1 MTRQI
6 AKLIKV
12 TIIVNSENHKEQSKS
27 RPKSTSAIPN
37 IPGVTCANERAQIV
51 MLNTQCWLVALPYLY
66 PYFDDIRI
74 CYSKGA
80 FHSGC
85 KYQKPGDYCSCKDHR
100 VTPAFVKHGMVF
112 NFSVTSYNFNSNFKD
127 NSSILQSNHPS
138 SHQKSFCLCCLGYQ
152 NLHTQ
157 NMLPTISVPVVSQ
170 EWLLIRGILY

>member
-80 FHSGC
+80 FLAAC
-85 KYQKPGDYCSCKDHR
+85 KYQKVGDYCSCKDNR
-100 VTPAFVKHGMVF
+100 VSPSFGKHGMVL
-112 NFSVTSYNFNSNFKD
+112 V
-127 NSSILQSNHPS
+127 SSITFLNLFLILRTVHPS
-138 SHQKSFCLCCLGYQ
+138 SNPITL
-152 NLHTQ
+152 
-157 NMLPTISVPVVSQ
+157 
-170 EWLLIRGILY
+170 